1 MSVMPSSGLEGVS
14 TQIALVRSVSAARTA
29 SGSEVSAT
37 DQSTPQRETT
47 LSKSRNVP
55 PYASL
60 GMTTWSPGASSVR
73 SRQSSAASPD
83 AKASPRRPPSSAAR
97 FSSRAVRVGFALRLY
112 S

>member
-1 MSVMPSSGLEGVS
+1 MTFVFGV
-14 TQIALVRSVSAARTA
+14 RAARTD

-37 DQSTPQRETT
+37 DHSTPQRETT
-47 LSKSRNVP
+47 FAKRRKVP
-55 PYASL
+55 PYASF

-83 AKASPRRPPSSAAR
+83 AKARPRRPPSRAAR
-97 FSSRAVRVGFALRLY
+97 FSSSAVRVGFALRLY